1 MDFGP
6 HVLFAG
12 LVLTTV
18 AALVAGT
25 IMSRY
30 RKVLLVLAA
39 CCVLPLLAGALLI
52 RQVSLDESL
61 AVEAMHGNLAGVRE
75 LLSKGASVTT
85 VSAGGTPILICAVES
100 GNKDVVELLI
110 RAGAD
115 PNIDDGRGRSAL
127 SIAEEERHTEITTL
141 LREKGAK

>member
-39 CCVLPLLAGALLI
+39 CCVLPLLAGA
-52 RQVSLDESL
+52 
-61 AVEAMHGNLAGVRE
+61 
-75 LLSKGASVTT
+75 
-85 VSAGGTPILICAVES
+85 C
-100 GNKDVVELLI
+100 
-110 RAGAD
+110 
-115 PNIDDGRGRSAL
+115 
-127 SIAEEERHTEITTL
+127 
-141 LREKGAK
+141 